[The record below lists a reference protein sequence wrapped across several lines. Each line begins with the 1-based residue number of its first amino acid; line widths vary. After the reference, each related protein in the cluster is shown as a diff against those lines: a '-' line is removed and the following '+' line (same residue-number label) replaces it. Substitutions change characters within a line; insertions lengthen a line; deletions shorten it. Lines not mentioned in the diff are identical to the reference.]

1 MFSKKESKE
10 LRELFWTSFGKSY
23 PRKWMLYRTG
33 ISGVN
38 LKFHFDLKKA
48 MVSLDLEG
56 IDPTRLSIIWERLIS
71 LQTLLRSEYLT
82 DASYDPEHLLESKK
96 QIKRIYVK
104 KEGLCIHD
112 KNTWQEAMSFLNDHM
127 SILEEFVKEHA
138 EIIDP

>member
-1 MFSKKESKE
+1 
-10 LRELFWTSFGKSY
+10 
-23 PRKWMLYRTG
+23 MLYRTG

-56 IDPTRLSIIWERLIS
+56 IDPTRLRIIWERLIS

-82 DASYDPEHLLESKK
+82 DVSYDPEHLLESKK